1 MGRLLL
7 VVALLVMPALLAAP
21 AEAANVAVGNGST
34 FTPSSTTVVQGDTV
48 TWDWVGPDTNHSVTS
63 DPGQAESFDSDPT
76 PPLTGIDHPKGF
88 TFAHTF
94 SQLGS
99 FSYVC
104 RVHSFMTGKVRVVPP
119 GTDIVAPKISG
130 LRADPSKLCS
140 NKSKKCAHPGT
151 VIRFSLPEAARIQ
164 AKISPKGMSKTVK
177 SFKLNGV
184 AGKNKPKYSARGL
197 KPGDYVLKLT
207 PTDFA
212 GNAGNTKTTK
222 LTVRK

>member
-1 MGRLLL
+1 MRRLLL
-7 VVALLVMPALLAAP
+7 VAALTLALLAAP
-21 AEAANVAVGNGST
+21 AQAANVAVGNGST

-63 DPGQAESFDSDPT
+63 DPGQAESFDTDPT
-76 PPLTGIDHPKGF
+76 TPVALINHQKGF
-88 TFAHTF
+88 TFAHMFT
-94 SQLGS
+94 QLGS

-104 RVHSFMTGKVRVVPP
+104 HVHSFMTGTVKVVAP

-140 NKSKKCAHPGT
+140 NKSKKCDHPGT
-151 VIRFSLPEAARIQ
+151 LIRFSLSEPARIQ
-164 AKISPKGMSKTVK
+164 AKISPKGKDKTVK

-212 GNAGNTKTTK
+212 GNAGNAKTTK
-222 LTVRK
+222 FTVRK